1 MIEPAVN
8 AIAASPPKLSRHPPP
23 AVWSL
28 VIAGVA
34 LVSGGLLFAV
44 NPAEHAIY
52 PACWLYATTG
62 WRCPG
67 CGGLRATHELLHGY
81 LAAAWLLNPLAVLL
95 LPLYAWI
102 GVDVVLTL
110 FRGRGLPKPAPRPAL
125 IWLGAAGLLLF
136 GVLRNLPWL

>member
-8 AIAASPPKLSRHPPP
+8 AIAASPPKLSRHPRP

-62 WRCPG
+62 WRCP
-67 CGGLRATHELLHGY
+67 
-81 LAAAWLLNPLAVLL
+81 AVLL

-136 GVLRNLPWL
+136 GVLRNLPWW

>member
-8 AIAASPPKLSRHPPP
+8 AIAASPPKLSRHPRP

-136 GVLRNLPWL
+136 GVLRNLPWW

>member
-67 CGGLRATHELLHGY
+67 CGGLWATHELLHGY

>member
-1 MIEPAVN
+1 VN
-8 AIAASPPKLSRHPPP
+8 ALAASPPKLSQRPRP

-28 VIAGVA
+28 VIAGLA

-62 WRCPG
+62 LRCPG
-67 CGGLRATHELLHGY
+67 CGGLRATHELLHGN
-81 LAAAWLLNPLAVLL
+81 LAVAWALNPLAVLL
-95 LPLYAWI
+95 VPIYVWFGLHVA
-102 GVDVVLTL
+102 LTL

-125 IWLGAAGLLLF
+125 IWLGVAGLLLF
-136 GVLRNLPWL
+136 GVLRNLLSR

>member
-1 MIEPAVN
+1 MN
-8 AIAASPPKLSRHPPP
+8 AIAASPPKLSRHPRP

-28 VIAGVA
+28 VTAGVA
-34 LVSGGLLFAV
+34 LVSSALLFAV

-67 CGGLRATHELLHGY
+67 CGGLRATHELLHGH
-81 LAAAWLLNPLAVLL
+81 LTAAWLLNPLAVLL
-95 LPLYAWI
+95 LPFYAWI
-102 GVDVVLTL
+102 GLDVALTL

-136 GVLRNLPWL
+136 GVMRNLPWW

>member
-1 MIEPAVN
+1 MN
-8 AIAASPPKLSRHPPP
+8 AIAASPPKLNRHPGP

-28 VIAGVA
+28 VTASVA
-34 LVSGGLLFAV
+34 LVSGVLLFAV

-67 CGGLRATHELLHGY
+67 CGGLRASHELLHGH

-95 LPLYAWI
+95 LPFYAWI
-102 GVDVVLTL
+102 GFDVALTL
-110 FRGRGLPKPAPRPAL
+110 VRGRGLPKPAPRPAL

-136 GVLRNLPWL
+136 GVLRNLPLW